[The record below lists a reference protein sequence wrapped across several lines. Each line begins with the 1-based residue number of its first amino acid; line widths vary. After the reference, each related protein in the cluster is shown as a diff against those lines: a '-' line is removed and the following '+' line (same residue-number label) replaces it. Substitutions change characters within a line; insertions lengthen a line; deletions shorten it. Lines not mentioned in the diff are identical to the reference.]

1 MEWKDSRTKDN
12 RMRAAASGKKKQTDL
27 DRLTPEESLK
37 LEVAQELG
45 LLDRVLAGGW
55 GTLSAKETG
64 KIGGIIGGRR
74 KSLRRE
80 KDRTGESV

>member
-1 MEWKDSRTKDN
+1 
-12 RMRAAASGKKKQTDL
+12 MRAFAGGKEKQTDP
-27 DRLTPEESLK
+27 DKLTPEESLK

-55 GTLSAKETG
+55 GALSAKETG

-74 KSLRRE
+74 KSMRRE
-80 KDRTGESV
+80 EDRTGENV